1 MNEFLRRIQLPKIQ
15 ALYQASEPLW
25 NERVALFNQRILAEK
40 LPLKITNMHSI
51 LSVIYTQPSRYN
63 WMLQFYLRHA
73 GLELSWTG
81 TGRFIMSFS
90 YTDEEFEQVIDCFV
104 KAAKQMSQDGWWWSH
119 LGLTNKAIKRQF
131 LGDMLAAMFPIL
143 SPVLRPL
150 LPAPLSKLK
159 YLVNP
164 TKGSLTAAE
173 FAVPPNNNTNQVG

>member
-1 MNEFLRRIQLPKIQ
+1 
-15 ALYQASEPLW
+15 
-25 NERVALFNQRILAEK
+25 
-40 LPLKITNMHSI
+40 
-51 LSVIYTQPSRYN
+51 
-63 WMLQFYLRHA
+63 MLQFYLRHA

-104 KAAKQMSQDGWWWSH
+104 IAAKQMSQDGWWWSH

-164 TKGSLTAAE
+164 TKGSLTATE